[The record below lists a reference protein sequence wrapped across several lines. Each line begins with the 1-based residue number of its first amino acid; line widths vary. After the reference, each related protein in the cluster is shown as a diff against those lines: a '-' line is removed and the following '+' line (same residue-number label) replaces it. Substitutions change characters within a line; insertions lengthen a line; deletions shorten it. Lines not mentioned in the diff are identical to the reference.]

1 MPFRKRPGPTRPA
14 LPFTPPVGPYADCR
28 HRQQRIAAERAAS
41 TDKRPGKNAPD
52 IRRGNRVKRAL
63 QDRLSGR
70 GSWSGCRKKTAGG
83 RHTVTMRITQSP
95 VGSPRPHRQHT
106 PLPQHATAR
115 SLHNTPP
122 SPHVRAAAAQKN
134 GHTLAGCA
142 RQLFRRLGFHCQVS
156 TVSGE
161 QAELAPG
168 QRMRSAARTINS
180 SWKIARA
187 AR

>member
-41 TDKRPGKNAPD
+41 TDKRPGENAPD
-52 IRRGNRVKRAL
+52 IRRSNRVKRAL
-63 QDRLSGR
+63 QDRPSGR
-70 GSWSGCRKKTAGG
+70 GSWSGLPEKDSRREAYGNDADYAVA
-83 RHTVTMRITQSP
+83 RRFS
-95 VGSPRPHRQHT
+95 T
-106 PLPQHATAR
+106 PPSSAHALTTAR

-122 SPHVRAAAAQKN
+122 SPHARAAAAQKN

-168 QRMRSAARTINS
+168 QRMRSAARTISS

>member
-70 GSWSGCRKKTAGG
+70 GSWSG
-83 RHTVTMRITQSP
+83 
-95 VGSPRPHRQHT
+95 
-106 PLPQHATAR
+106 LPEKDSRREAYCNDADYAVAR
-115 SLHNTPP
+115 RFSTPP
-122 SPHVRAAAAQKN
+122 SSAHALTTARHRHRTSGRPPHKKN
-134 GHTLAGCA
+134 GRTLAGCA

-168 QRMRSAARTINS
+168 QRMRSAARTISS
-180 SWKIARA
+180 SWKIART